1 MTPPRIER
9 VKLQVKGRVQGVYYR
24 ASTLEQARSLRLAG
38 WVRNTASGDVEIE
51 AEGPSDAVAELIA
64 WCRQGPPH
72 ARVRDVAVEFI
83 PARGDLGE
91 FEIRY

>member
-38 WVRNTASGDVEIE
+38 WVRNAADGSVEALI
-51 AEGPSDAVAELIA
+51 AGSPAAVAEML
-64 WCRQGPPH
+64 RLSHHGPRF
-72 ARVRDVAVEFI
+72 ARVDRVVTEAADP
-83 PARGDLGE
+83 PAGTGFGVR
-91 FEIRY
+91 R